1 MIDLGMD
8 HALYAKLLKRK
19 GDLPEVKENLNKA
32 IEIYKD
38 CRADGWLKM
47 AEEVL
52 AKIKQEGTEG
62 MNVNPVS
69 GAGNAVV
76 YQATVIQRLL
86 RSQ

>member
-52 AKIKQEGTEG
+52 AKI
-62 MNVNPVS
+62 
-69 GAGNAVV
+69 
-76 YQATVIQRLL
+76 
-86 RSQ
+86 